1 MKLQSVSLIGAIA
14 LSCSLLSA
22 CGSKTGNV
30 AETAETV
37 DSLTTDSADVKTVA
51 NANIDSVKHTKDYIN
66 QRIDTIYKY
75 KNDGQYCSESYR
87 ALEAEA
93 VKLSEERDE
102 IYFDGDHWINGQ
114 DIDPKWSY
122 KVKKIELEG
131 DSVAWADITIHNF
144 GDSRVKLRL
153 LYERGDW
160 FVDDFYFYY
169 KDEGVIKEL
178 REKEGMKEYI
188 SANRKK

>member
-1 MKLQSVSLIGAIA
+1 MKNLIFSAFIVA
-14 LSCSLLSA
+14 MMLSA
-22 CGSKTGNV
+22 CGSKTDKAAQL
-30 AETAETV
+30 AESA
-37 DSLTTDSADVKTVA
+37 DSLTTDSVEADVKAVTSV
-51 NANIDSVKHTKDYIN
+51 NLDSLRHTKDYIN

-75 KNDGQYCSESYR
+75 KSDKLFCSESYR

-144 GDSRVKLRL
+144 SDSRVKLRL
-153 LYERGDW
+153 LYERSDW

-169 KDEGVIKEL
+169 KDGGTIQEL

>member
-1 MKLQSVSLIGAIA
+1 MKKLIFPAIVA
-14 LSCSLLSA
+14 VMMLSA
-22 CGSKTGNV
+22 CGSKTNNF
-30 AETAETV
+30 AETAETA
-37 DSLTTDSADVKTVA
+37 DSLTTDSAEAKAAPDI
-51 NANIDSVKHTKDYIN
+51 NLDSVKHTKDYIA

-75 KNDGQYCSESYR
+75 KNDGLYCSERYC
-87 ALEAEA
+87 ALQSE
-93 VKLSEERDE
+93 VIKLSDERDE

-144 GDSRVKLRL
+144 SDSRVKLRL

-160 FVDDFYFYY
+160 FVDDFCFFY
-169 KDEGVIKEL
+169 KEDGTIKEI
-178 REKEGMKEYI
+178 RELEGMKEYI

>member
-1 MKLQSVSLIGAIA
+1 MRKYFILSSILAASVLFISCNNKTTTSAAATDNEAEKATDTPAAEINIQRKLVPIA
-14 LSCSLLSA
+14 FDFSNICSL
-22 CGSKTGNV
+22 CGI
-30 AETAETV
+30 
-37 DSLTTDSADVKTVA
+37 
-51 NANIDSVKHTKDYIN
+51 NIEYT
-66 QRIDTIYKY
+66 Q
-75 KNDGQYCSESYR
+75 
-87 ALEAEA
+87 
-93 VKLSEERDE
+93 
-102 IYFDGDHWINGQ
+102 GDKCQ
-114 DIDPKWSY
+114 
-122 KVKKIELEG
+122 IELEG

>member
-1 MKLQSVSLIGAIA
+1 MKNLIFSAFVA
-14 LSCSLLSA
+14 AMMLSA

-102 IYFDGDHWINGQ
+102 I
-114 DIDPKWSY
+114 
-122 KVKKIELEG
+122 
-131 DSVAWADITIHNF
+131 
-144 GDSRVKLRL
+144 
-153 LYERGDW
+153 
-160 FVDDFYFYY
+160 
-169 KDEGVIKEL
+169 
-178 REKEGMKEYI
+178 
-188 SANRKK
+188 

>member
-1 MKLQSVSLIGAIA
+1 MKNLIFSAFIVA
-14 LSCSLLSA
+14 MMLSA
-22 CGSKTGNV
+22 CGSKTDKAAQL
-30 AETAETV
+30 AEFA
-37 DSLTTDSADVKTVA
+37 DSLTTDSAGVKTVA
-51 NANIDSVKHTKDYIN
+51 NANIDSLRHTKDYIN

-75 KNDGQYCSESYR
+75 KSDKLFCSESYR

-144 GDSRVKLRL
+144 SDSRVKLRL
-153 LYERGDW
+153 LYERSDW

-169 KDEGVIKEL
+169 KDGGTIQEL

>member
-1 MKLQSVSLIGAIA
+1 MKNLIFSAFVA
-14 LSCSLLSA
+14 AMMLSA

-153 LYERGDW
+153 LYECGDW

>member
-1 MKLQSVSLIGAIA
+1 MKNLIFPAFVA
-14 LSCSLLSA
+14 AMMLSA
-22 CGSKTGNV
+22 CGSKTDKAAQL
-30 AETAETV
+30 AESA
-37 DSLTTDSADVKTVA
+37 DSLTTDSVEADVKAVKSV
-51 NANIDSVKHTKDYIN
+51 NLDSLRHTKDYIN

-75 KNDGQYCSESYR
+75 KSDKLCCSESYR